1 FSHAPIRQEIL
12 ETLRTTADVIAQ
24 TVRTRLHESTYRGDV
39 SVSENKR
46 LDSLLGAVQHVI
58 RRRPSPLERVSDVQ
72 IVRERSPLLSRRE
85 REVMTLVVGGALN
98 KQV

>member
-1 FSHAPIRQEIL
+1 MAYAGYPLLADARAIGVLAMFSRAAIRHDIL

-46 LDSLLGAVQHVI
+46 LDSFAGSRAA
-58 RRRPSPLERVSDVQ
+58 RDRPTTLPRSSGWRICRSSVSGT
-72 IVRERSPLLSRRE
+72 RS
-85 REVMTLVVGGALN
+85 
-98 KQV
+98 